1 MFASALRALAHNL
14 VGATDRSLARC
25 LGEIRLV
32 MQNDSVPAAIRLTD
46 RAWRTH
52 PNAAE
57 TLAPIYARLLSI
69 ENRDHDAALRLLQ
82 TIGAPDADVAAL
94 TIRAYLGLRRT
105 EDARRHLDLALT
117 KHSLAPDSLLAREAS
132 QVLQNPGVRAPGW
145 LGLSPTLEFHGE
157 LSADPIDALQI
168 RLGETE
174 LAHPVKTE
182 RRDGRSLFS
191 FKIPQVTGDATL
203 FVSSRGVPLLGSG
216 RRLPQDFALDGRAES
231 DGRHIHG
238 WARVGWLPT
247 QPVQLSFED
256 EDGHCH
262 RSRTKGVARPG
273 LRWPFRIE
281 PRSVGLPG
289 SRIRITA
296 QLPDGRWQSLPDT
309 PLLLGRALR
318 LPDLKRARPVRWRQE
333 VSPAVHVRRASSRRG
348 APIDVLIPVHGGG
361 QETLACID
369 AALAT
374 IGERERVI
382 VIDDATQDTGLAA
395 AVDQLAA
402 AGRITLL
409 RNQKNLGF
417 VGSVN
422 RALAMP
428 STHDVVLLNSDTLV
442 FGDWLQRLRAAA
454 YSAPRVGTVTPL
466 SNNGSIA
473 SYPREFGFSIDPEE
487 AAALDKLAAS
497 THPGTSVEI
506 PVGVGFCLFIRR
518 ECLKDTGE
526 LDALVFG
533 SGYGEEVDFCLR
545 AREFGWSHR
554 MAADVYVY
562 HASGLS
568 FGARRAALLDRSQ
581 RLLNMRY
588 PGYDRFIRDF
598 LRRGALRPIRR
609 RIDECRLTAFEG
621 RFVLLVTLALEG
633 GVERFVTERGRQI
646 REQGL
651 FPLVLKPHK
660 PGDANLCELSTDAI
674 DAPNLRYQI
683 PADLPE
689 LIKVLGCLRI
699 EGVEVHHF
707 LDLDAR
713 VINAVQAL
721 DVPYDVVVHDY
732 SWICPRVT
740 LIDGTGRYC
749 GEPDV
754 SVCRSCVR
762 KNGSRLGET
771 LSVPAL
777 RARSAAWLA
786 AARLVRAP
794 SADTAARLKNYFP
807 ALHIE
812 VRSHAPPC
820 TPPPPMPPSPLAKTL
835 RVGLIGAI
843 GGHKGYHVLLGCA
856 RDAAARRLPL
866 EFVVIGY
873 TENDTPL
880 LKTGKVFITGR
891 YSEIEAPHLIRR
903 ERPDIVFL
911 PSVWPETWCYTLDYA
926 LAAALPVV
934 AFDLGAIAERLR
946 APGLGI
952 LLPLDLNS
960 KQINDRL
967 LGHTAVHRNPPAYV
981 QTIQSIK
988 DDDAK
993 IHKNQGMNTMKPS
1006 VDEPAKEEGLSASV
1020 QLLPLPAGL
1029 YLFSVKAAAP
1039 IAERTAGQ
1047 LSLPAMHVGLGP
1059 GVRSDQVE
1067 FLAGPGTDGTWLFTQ
1082 GDVLVARVNGA
1093 GATLILSSVR
1103 SSGGEVL
1110 SIAVERL
1117 EGRAQAT
1124 ASVQAESENI
1134 LVKLPVVATSE
1145 AAAPEQAAPQLKSD
1159 VIPAADTFT
1168 VPLQIKTHIRSRG
1181 DVNFA
1186 DAPWAGRVAPG
1197 LWIESFSIEPL
1208 KYLAAHD
1215 IEYKGLTGTGFE
1227 TPWLSDDQICGT
1239 KGMSVPLVGFAMRLK
1254 PSPLTSTYECEYF
1267 GYYRSGV
1274 TVGPMRNGAPCRS
1287 TVANDPLEG
1296 IQIRITKRALAV
1308 AGSGKVELAR
1318 PAIKTPTFG
1327 RYRDAEAAPLNGAGK
1342 ELDNAPKSVKRVKG
1356 ADSSGKADRGTRP
1369 TQRS

>member
-1 MFASALRALAHNL
+1 VFTSALRALAHDVL
-14 VGATDRSLARC
+14 GGTDRSLVRC
-25 LGEIRLV
+25 LGEIRLAL
-32 MQNDSVPAAIRLTD
+32 QNDSVQAAIRLID
-46 RAWRTH
+46 RAWRTR
-52 PNAAE
+52 PSAAE
-57 TLAPIYARLLSI
+57 TLAPIYARLLSL
-69 ENRDHDAALRLLQ
+69 EDRDHDAALRLLQ

-94 TIRAYLGLRRT
+94 TVRAYLGLRRT
-105 EDARRHLDLALT
+105 DDAKRYLDLALT

-132 QVLQNPGVRAPGW
+132 QVLQNPDVHAPGW
-145 LGLSPTLEFHGE
+145 VGLSPTLEFHGE
-157 LSADPIDALQI
+157 LMVDPIDALQI

-174 LAHPVKTE
+174 FAHPVKAE
-182 RRDGRSLFS
+182 RRDGRSIFS
-191 FKIPQVTGDATL
+191 FKVPQVTGDASL
-203 FVSSRGVPLLGSG
+203 LVSCRGVPLLGSG
-216 RRLPQDFALDGRAES
+216 RRLPLDFALDGRAES
-231 DGRHIHG
+231 DGNHIHG
-238 WARVGWLPT
+238 WARIGWLPT
-247 QPVQLSFED
+247 RPVQLSFED

-262 RSRTKGVARPG
+262 RSRTKGIARPG
-273 LRWPFRIE
+273 FRWPFRIE
-281 PRSVGLPG
+281 PRSAGLPG

-296 QLPDGRWQSLPDT
+296 QLPDGRWQPLPDT

-318 LPDLKRARPVRWRQE
+318 FADPKRARLARWRRE
-333 VSPAVHVRRASSRRG
+333 VSPAVHVRRASSRPG

-369 AALAT
+369 AVLAT
-374 IGERERVI
+374 IGEHERVI
-382 VIDDATQDTGLAA
+382 VIDDATQDAGLVA

-409 RNQKNLGF
+409 RNHKNLGF

-454 YSAPRVGTVTPL
+454 YGESRVGTVTPF

-473 SYPREFGFSIDPEE
+473 SYPREFGSSIDPEE
-487 AAALDKLAAS
+487 AAALDTLVAS
-497 THPGTSVEI
+497 TYPGTSVEI
-506 PVGVGFCLFIRR
+506 PVGVGFCLYIRR
-518 ECLKDTGE
+518 DCLKDAGE

-554 MAADVYVY
+554 MSADVYVY

-598 LRRGALRPIRR
+598 LKQGALRPIRR
-609 RIDECRLTAFEG
+609 RLDERRLTAFEG

-633 GVERFVTERGRQI
+633 GVERFVAERGRQI
-646 REQGL
+646 RERGL
-651 FPLVLKPHK
+651 WPLVLKPHK
-660 PGDANLCELSTDAI
+660 PGDASLCQLSTDAI
-674 DAPNLRYQI
+674 DAPNLRYEI

-699 EGVEVHHF
+699 DEIEVHHF

-721 DVPYDVVVHDY
+721 GVPYDVVVHDY

-740 LIDGTGRYC
+740 LIDGSGRYC
-749 GEPDV
+749 GEPAV

-762 KNGSRLGET
+762 KNGSRLGT

-786 AARLVRAP
+786 AARRVSAP
-794 SADTAARLKNYFP
+794 SADTAARLKKYFS
-807 ALHIE
+807 ALDIE
-812 VRSHAPPC
+812 VRSHTPSV
-820 TPPPPMPPSPLAKTL
+820 TPPPQRPPSPPAETL

-873 TENDTPL
+873 TENDRAL

-891 YSEIEAPHLIRR
+891 YSEIEAPHLLRR
-903 ERPDIVFL
+903 ERPDVVFL

-926 LAAALPVV
+926 LVAALPVV

-946 APGLGI
+946 AAGLGI
-952 LLPLDLNS
+952 LLPLDLS
-960 KQINDRL
+960 SREINDRL
-967 LGHTAVHRNPPAYV
+967 LGRIAEHRNPRAYV
-981 QTIQSIK
+981 QTMQSIK
-988 DDDAK
+988 GDDAK
-993 IHKNQGMNTMKPS
+993 IHKTEGIITMKPP

-1029 YLFSVKAAAP
+1029 YLFSVKAAGP

-1059 GVRSDQVE
+1059 GARSEQVE
-1067 FLAGPGTDGTWLFTQ
+1067 FVAGPGTDGTWLFTQ

-1093 GATLILSSVR
+1093 GATLILTSVR

-1117 EGRAQAT
+1117 EGRAQAI
-1124 ASVQAESENI
+1124 ASVPAESENNS
-1134 LVKLPVVATSE
+1134 VKLPVAATSE
-1145 AAAPEQAAPQLKSD
+1145 VGAPAQAAPKLKSD
-1159 VIPAADTFT
+1159 VVPAPDTLA

-1186 DAPWAGRVAPG
+1186 DALWAGRVAPG

-1208 KYLAAHD
+1208 KYLPAHD

-1254 PSPLTSTYECEYF
+1254 PSSLTSSYDCEYS

-1296 IQIRITKRALAV
+1296 IQIRIVKRPQAI
-1308 AGSGKVELAR
+1308 AGPGKVELPR
-1318 PAIKTPTFG
+1318 PGIKTPTFG
-1327 RYRDAEAAPLNGAGK
+1327 RYRDAEAAPLNGAVK
-1342 ELDNAPKSVKRVKG
+1342 ELDNAPKSVKRVKP
-1356 ADSSGKADRGTRP
+1356 ADASGKADRGTRSTP
-1369 TQRS
+1369 RS

>member
-1 MFASALRALAHNL
+1 M
-14 VGATDRSLARC
+14 
-25 LGEIRLV
+25 
-32 MQNDSVPAAIRLTD
+32 
-46 RAWRTH
+46 
-52 PNAAE
+52 
-57 TLAPIYARLLSI
+57 
-69 ENRDHDAALRLLQ
+69 
-82 TIGAPDADVAAL
+82 
-94 TIRAYLGLRRT
+94 
-105 EDARRHLDLALT
+105 
-117 KHSLAPDSLLAREAS
+117 
-132 QVLQNPGVRAPGW
+132 
-145 LGLSPTLEFHGE
+145 
-157 LSADPIDALQI
+157 
-168 RLGETE
+168 
-174 LAHPVKTE
+174 
-182 RRDGRSLFS
+182 
-191 FKIPQVTGDATL
+191 
-203 FVSSRGVPLLGSG
+203 
-216 RRLPQDFALDGRAES
+216 
-231 DGRHIHG
+231 
-238 WARVGWLPT
+238 
-247 QPVQLSFED
+247 
-256 EDGHCH
+256 
-262 RSRTKGVARPG
+262 
-273 LRWPFRIE
+273 
-281 PRSVGLPG
+281 
-289 SRIRITA
+289 
-296 QLPDGRWQSLPDT
+296 
-309 PLLLGRALR
+309 
-318 LPDLKRARPVRWRQE
+318 
-333 VSPAVHVRRASSRRG
+333 
-348 APIDVLIPVHGGG
+348 
-361 QETLACID
+361 
-369 AALAT
+369 
-374 IGERERVI
+374 
-382 VIDDATQDTGLAA
+382 
-395 AVDQLAA
+395 
-402 AGRITLL
+402 
-409 RNQKNLGF
+409 
-417 VGSVN
+417 
-422 RALAMP
+422 
-428 STHDVVLLNSDTLV
+428 
-442 FGDWLQRLRAAA
+442 
-454 YSAPRVGTVTPL
+454 
-466 SNNGSIA
+466 
-473 SYPREFGFSIDPEE
+473 
-487 AAALDKLAAS
+487 
-497 THPGTSVEI
+497 
-506 PVGVGFCLFIRR
+506 
-518 ECLKDTGE
+518 
-526 LDALVFG
+526 
-533 SGYGEEVDFCLR
+533 
-545 AREFGWSHR
+545 
-554 MAADVYVY
+554 
-562 HASGLS
+562 
-568 FGARRAALLDRSQ
+568 
-581 RLLNMRY
+581 
-588 PGYDRFIRDF
+588 
-598 LRRGALRPIRR
+598 
-609 RIDECRLTAFEG
+609 
-621 RFVLLVTLALEG
+621 LVTLALEG

-651 FPLVLKPHK
+651 FPLVLKPRK

-1039 IAERTAGQ
+1039 HCRAHRGAIELARDARWLGSRRALRPGGISCRTWDGRNVAIHARRRAGRQ
-1047 LSLPAMHVGLGP
+1047 GQRCRGHSDSVFCSLLGW
-1059 GVRSDQVE
+1059 GSAVNRCGAAGRSR
-1067 FLAGPGTDGTWLFTQ
+1067 AGHSL
-1082 GDVLVARVNGA
+1082 GA
-1093 GATLILSSVR
+1093 GRIREHIGQTARSRDFR
-1103 SSGGEVL
+1103 SSRSRTGRA
-1110 SIAVERL
+1110 AVEI
-1117 EGRAQAT
+1117 
-1124 ASVQAESENI
+1124 N
-1134 LVKLPVVATSE
+1134 
-1145 AAAPEQAAPQLKSD
+1145 

-1327 RYRDAEAAPLNGAGK
+1327 DVPVRLLGSVRVVERDVALDELCERGGVLIDAEDRLVVDAGHHPAVAGSRCVDKDEIRLVEQAVLIVDQRIRRPGVRLRVGGKHDAPWAEGTHVEIDRRRAGTTVVEKRHRAARN
-1342 ELDNAPKSVKRVKG
+1342 
-1356 ADSSGKADRGTRP
+1356 DRRRLACRQRKTRWP
-1369 TQRS
+1369 RERPSRS